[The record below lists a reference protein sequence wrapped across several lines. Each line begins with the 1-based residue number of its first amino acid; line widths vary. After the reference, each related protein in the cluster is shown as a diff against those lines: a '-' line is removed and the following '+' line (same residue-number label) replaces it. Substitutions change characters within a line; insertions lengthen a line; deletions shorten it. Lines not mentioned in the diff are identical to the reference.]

1 MNTSV
6 TKQQQEQPVRRENGQ
21 YQTWSPPVD
30 IFETKEAYVLRADM
44 PGVNKDGLDITVEG
58 TTLTLTGKR
67 TLARQGRTQSVEYRR
82 VFELDPTID
91 FGKVKARVDHG
102 VVTVELPKAEKVKP
116 RKIKIGD

>member
-6 TKQQQEQPVRRENGQ
+6 TKQQQEQPVRRENGH

-30 IFETKEAYVLRADM
+30 IYETKEAYVLRADM
-44 PGVNKDGLDITVEG
+44 PGIAKDGLDLTVEG
-58 TTLTLTGKR
+58 TTLTMTGKR
-67 TLARQGRTQSVEYRR
+67 TFTRQGQAPRSIEYRR

-91 FGKVKARVDHG
+91 FGKVKAHIDHG

-116 RKIKIGD
+116 RKI